1 MSGVRRLRS
10 PQAPAYWQGRHM
22 DSTST
27 DARTGSAAIEALFG
41 VAGKTALVTGGSRG
55 IGAMIAEGLVRAGC
69 RVYISSRKQD
79 ACEATVARLAPF
91 GECVA
96 LPADLAR
103 PDGPEYLAGLVAERE
118 DRLHILVN
126 NAGTTWGQP
135 LEEYPASAFDKVWGV
150 NVRAPFDLT
159 VRLLPLLRAAASAED
174 PARVINIG
182 SIDGLGT
189 AGLPHFAY
197 SSSKAGVHM
206 LTQALARELA
216 GQSITVNALAP
227 GPFESKMMA
236 FALDDPQARAEIEAR
251 VPLGRIGHPDDVAGA
266 TIYLASRAGRYLTG
280 VIIPIDGGLLVT
292 GH

>member
-1 MSGVRRLRS
+1 L
-10 PQAPAYWQGRHM
+10 

-27 DARTGSAAIEALFG
+27 DAGPGNAEIESLFG

-69 RVYISSRKQD
+69 RVYITSRNQD

-91 GECVA
+91 GECFS
-96 LPADLAR
+96 LLADLAR
-103 PDGPEYLAGLVAERE
+103 PDGPEHLAGLLADRE

-159 VRLLPLLRAAASAED
+159 VRLLPLLRAAASADD

-182 SIDGLGT
+182 SVDGLAT
-189 AGLPHFAY
+189 AGMPHFAY

-206 LTQALARELA
+206 LTQTLARELA
-216 GQSITVNALAP
+216 PESVTVNALAP

-236 FALDDPQARAEIEAR
+236 FALGDPQARAEIEAR
-251 VPLGRIGHPDDVAGA
+251 IPLGRVGHPDDVAGA
-266 TIYLASRAGRYLTG
+266 AIYLASRAGRYLTG
-280 VIIPIDGGLLVT
+280 VIIPIDGGLLIT

>member
-1 MSGVRRLRS
+1 MDGT
-10 PQAPAYWQGRHM
+10 PA
-22 DSTST
+22 ST
-27 DARTGSAAIEALFG
+27 DVSSGARPGSAAIEALFG

-79 ACEATVARLAPF
+79 ACDATVARLAPF
-91 GECVA
+91 GECLA

-103 PDGPEYLAGLVAERE
+103 PDGPQDLAGRLAERE

-182 SIDGLGT
+182 SIDGLRPSGMDNYSYT
-189 AGLPHFAY
+189 A
-197 SSSKAGVHM
+197 SKAAVHM
-206 LTQALARELA
+206 LTRHLAKKLA
-216 GQSITVNALAP
+216 AEHITVNAIAP

-236 FALDDPQARAEIEAR
+236 FVLDSPGGRSAVEQS
-251 VPLGRIGHPDDVAGA
+251 VPLGRIGRPDDAAGLVQF
-266 TIYLASRAGRYLTG
+266 LASRAGSYLTG
-280 VIIPIDGGLLVT
+280 TVIPLDGGIT
-292 GH
+292 GCT